1 MQQLLGEEPEALIG
15 LDLPLDLGEPRP
27 GAELQGFGLALDLG
41 GESVIGTVARMLAL
55 GATTAGLST
64 GAEDLCDSASTH
76 VTELSDLAKD
86 GFALG
91 QEWGKQVWHG
101 RSYL

>member
-1 MQQLLGEEPEALIG
+1 MMALA
-15 LDLPLDLGEPRP
+15 PRTVQRLSRRP
-27 GAELQGFGLALDLG
+27 IALDHA

-55 GATTAGLST
+55 GATTAGLAT
-64 GAEDLCDSASTH
+64 GAEDLCDGASTH
-76 VTELSDLAKD
+76 VTELSELAKD

-101 RSYL
+101 QFSF